1 MQIQVPRGTQDI
13 LPGQVEKWH
22 YVEAF
27 MRQVAH
33 EYGFQEIRT
42 PIFEHTELFL
52 RGVGETTDIV
62 EKEMYTFADKKGRSL
77 TLRPEGTASAARSF
91 IEHSLYAQPQP
102 TKLYYIGPIFRYEAP
117 QAGRYRQHHQF
128 GVEVFGSPYP
138 VTDAEVILLAVDLFS
153 RLGLN
158 QLTVHINNIGC
169 PECRAAFR
177 DALVAYFEPHRSE
190 LCSDCRS
197 RLQRNPLRILDCKQ
211 QRCGQ
216 IVQEAPEISDFLCSG
231 CQDHFNDV
239 QRYLAA
245 AGVKYEVDTRIVR
258 GLDYYTRTVFEVIST
273 DLGAQSTVCGGGRY
287 DHLIETVGGPATPGV
302 GFGMGIER
310 LLLTLEQNNCYLPG
324 TKIPDLFFATLGEA
338 AQVTAFKLL
347 LPLRQAGV
355 TALMDQMGRSL
366 KAQLKYA
373 NKLGARYV
381 AILGESELA
390 EKKVQLKQ
398 MSDGREW
405 VLPLEDLVA
414 RISEEEA

>member
-1 MQIQVPRGTQDI
+1 
-13 LPGQVEKWH
+13 
-22 YVEAF
+22 
-27 MRQVAH
+27 
-33 EYGFQEIRT
+33 
-42 PIFEHTELFL
+42 
-52 RGVGETTDIV
+52 
-62 EKEMYTFADKKGRSL
+62 
-77 TLRPEGTASAARSF
+77 
-91 IEHSLYAQPQP
+91 
-102 TKLYYIGPIFRYEAP
+102 YYIGPIFRYEAP
-117 QAGRYRQHHQF
+117 QAGRYRQHPQC

-287 DHLIETVGGPATPGV
+287 DHLIDTVGGPATPGV

-338 AQVTAFKLL
+338 AQVTAFKFL